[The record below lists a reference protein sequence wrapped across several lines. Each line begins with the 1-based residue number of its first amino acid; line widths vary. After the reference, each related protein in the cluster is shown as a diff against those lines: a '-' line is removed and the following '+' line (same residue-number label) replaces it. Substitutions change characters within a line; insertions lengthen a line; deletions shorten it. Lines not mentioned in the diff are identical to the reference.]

1 MALTQSGPERGRYL
15 VRAMGDAV
23 PLSSFLNSIAGDPAI
38 TVVDRIGP
46 AGQPHTVVAELSHDR
61 ARALE
66 QQFMQNQQPLIIEPD
81 QPISMFNGDSH

>member
-1 MALTQSGPERGRYL
+1 MALTQTGPERGRYL

-23 PLSSFLNSIAGDPAI
+23 PLSGFLNSIAGDTAV

-66 QQFMQNQQPLIIEPD
+66 QEFKQTRQPLIIEPD
-81 QPISMFNGDSH
+81 QPMSLYHGDSH